1 MDNSISTI
9 KLEVSDDNPNDSLEV
24 EFEILPVVDISETD
38 EKRKYIYSQI
48 QDLDGRINAT
58 QNRIDELNAE
68 IDKLTNHA
76 DGLDYMVAV
85 ASGVLTGLL
94 DVFLVGEINLK
105 EAHDFGEGK
114 IDSFV
119 KGTAKLNSNA
129 NGFVNKLAVFFGFK
143 KLPTCSDSENLEKAV
158 SFLEKNFPFVGD
170 KVTNA
175 FGGGLQHHLRD
186 FAHHPSILGLFCSL
200 FTQFSGLAIGTDT
213 LGKLMIEKVEPTDL
227 IGKNPLE
234 KIFLGTVRWFLHLV
248 SDMAGSSGSIARG
261 SMGTGIP
268 GPIVSLAKD
277 LSVIPPFCNMK
288 CGDNAIPVYVSKIF
302 NGTFFAEHDANG
314 KIIKDSVVQVDLR
327 TEIGVF
333 KQQYWPVLINE
344 CIVRTFYAIRRFVCE
359 WKEKKVRS
367 LADFI
372 HLDWKKIKPL
382 NNRTIARM
390 MTISTGTFTAVD
402 LCGASISSGAKNGF
416 NVYNPLFWKDLIL
429 SVNFVGIGRFAI
441 AIGNDVYMGVKKN
454 KKDAE
459 LRLELTKQLYLK
471 ESKLFYK
478 TADVWIGMEEV
489 EETVNKVVEHTE
501 KAVLMC
507 NRMLVEDMKSLMV
520 MQGCLPT
527 AIERNPE
534 IKDMIDVI
542 F

>member
-38 EKRKYIYSQI
+38 EKRKCIYSQI
-48 QDLDGRINAT
+48 QDLDGQITAT

-94 DVFLVGEINLK
+94 DVFLVGEIDLK

-119 KGTAKLNSNA
+119 KGTTKLNSNA
-129 NGFVNKLAVFFGFK
+129 NEFVNKLAGFFGFK
-143 KLPTCSDSENLEKAV
+143 ELPTCSDSENLEKAV
-158 SFLEKNFPFVGD
+158 SFLEKKFPFVGD
-170 KVTNA
+170 KVTND
-175 FGGGLQHHLRD
+175 FGGGSRHHLWD

-248 SDMAGSSGSIARG
+248 SDMAGSSGSISGG

-268 GPIVSLAKD
+268 GPVVSLAKE
-277 LSVIPPFCNMK
+277 LSAIPPFCNMK
-288 CGDNAIPVYVSKIF
+288 CGDESIPQYVSKIF
-302 NGTFFAEHDANG
+302 NGTFFAEHDADG
-314 KIIKDSVVQVDLR
+314 KIIKDTVVQVDLR
-327 TEIGVF
+327 TEIGVL

-344 CIVRTFYAIRRFVCE
+344 CLVRTFYAIRRFVLE
-359 WKEKKVRS
+359 WKEKKVQNFN
-367 LADFI
+367 DFI

-390 MTISTGTFTAVD
+390 MTISTGTFAVID
-402 LCGASISSGAKNGF
+402 LGGAAISSGVKNGF
-416 NVYNPLFWKDLIL
+416 NVYNPMFWKDLIL
-429 SVNFVGIGRFAI
+429 NVNFVGIGRFAI

-454 KKDAE
+454 KKEAE
-459 LRLELTKQLYLK
+459 LRLEMTKQLYLK

-478 TADVWIGMEEV
+478 TADVWIGMEEM
-489 EETVNKVVEHTE
+489 E
-501 KAVLMC
+501 KAVNEVVKYTENTFIKC
-507 NRMLVEDMKSLMV
+507 NQLFVEDMKNLV
-520 MQGCLPT
+520 LIGELLPT
-527 AIERNPE
+527 AIEKNPK
-534 IKDMIDVI
+534 IGKMIDEY